1 MSNSW
6 PLEALKVQ
14 AVCARSYAYNNLRS
28 SRHTSYHFD
37 VCNTTDCQV
46 YYGAGPNNASYQ
58 ANDRTDRA
66 VEETAGEYAR
76 YDGQVIEAFYSSSHG
91 GASESVY
98 HVWGSSLEDYPYLK
112 GVTDP

>member
-1 MSNSW
+1 MRMSNSW

-37 VCNTTDCQV
+37 VYSTTDCQV
-46 YYGAGPNNASYQ
+46 YYGPGPTTPAI
-58 ANDRTDRA
+58 RPT
-66 VEETAGEYAR
+66 TAPTGRWRRRRGYAR

-98 HVWGSSLEDYPYLK
+98 HVWGSSLEDYPI
-112 GVTDP
+112 